1 MNRKTSAALAIVL
14 ALGLGGL
21 PQVGSARS
29 FSAQG
34 YDYNEQPTG
43 GEMIVDAV
51 LVRPMTLAATAVGTI
66 AWVITLPFSIPAGS
80 AGDAGRAWV
89 SGPLKY
95 TFMRPLGEMDEGVE
109 PSYVQESSDL

>member
-29 FSAQG
+29 FSDHG
-34 YDYNEQPTG
+34 YDYNQQPTG
-43 GEMIVDAV
+43 GEMMADAV
-51 LVRPMTLAATAVGTI
+51 LVRPLTLAATAVGAI
-66 AWVITLPFSIPAGS
+66 AWVITLPFSIPAGN
-80 AGDAGRAWV
+80 AGEAGHAWV
-89 SGPLKY
+89 GGPLKY
-95 TFMRPLGEMDEGVE
+95 TFMRPLGEMEEGVE